1 MMGDLNRD
9 PQFMTQLDA
18 LINGTMTEAEHQSLQ
33 QRLKTD
39 AAARALFCERMD
51 LEASLRT
58 WATEQASQPLV
69 SAPARRREKTAIWKH
84 ITRWPIGLS
93 AAAACLVLLSL
104 WWSQRSPSPPEPLAS
119 QPPTKSAV
127 ELSRSTQAVGQVI
140 ESSDCRWTTQP
151 LVSSQRFTTG
161 TVRLASGAAE
171 FRFDSGTNVILEG
184 PCEMQIESADTT
196 RLLAGNVFVDV
207 TDVSNGFT
215 LLTPEAR
222 ILDEGTQYAVSLD
235 ADSTEVHVFEGSV
248 IWIAERG
255 DREFE
260 DRIGSG
266 EAKRFTRAAP
276 NRPHGI
282 PFGQRQFVRRI
293 ESDIRNAAGAGLL
306 AYDGFENLA
315 GQLRR
320 GRSGFGW
327 SGGWESAGRGRG
339 PLAAVI
345 DAPDDVVFD
354 FERRGRRLLV
364 LKAGDELRRS
374 LAQPLE
380 IKSGESCFVSV
391 LVSRQAAEAGSEMSL
406 QISLEPAA
414 ETDSR
419 RVRRPH
425 TCSFGLTADGF
436 PFVNSGDRIATT
448 ATPITNGETYLCVL
462 QYHINDLQS
471 TASLRVYHPGEVVE
485 QNGPTTWTVT
495 GSSSSHSPR
504 FVSLRLAAGQTAHWH
519 LDELRI
525 ASTWYAVVSN
535 EHDNH

>member
-1 MMGDLNRD
+1 MMSDLIRD

-33 QRLKTD
+33 QRLKSD
-39 AAARALFCERMD
+39 AAARALFRERMD
-51 LEASLRT
+51 LETSLRT

-69 SAPARRREKTAIWKH
+69 SAPATRRQQTGIWKYLR
-84 ITRWPIGLS
+84 RWPIGVS
-93 AAAACLVLLSL
+93 AAAACLVLLSV
-104 WWSQRSPSPPEPLAS
+104 WWSLRSPSPPEQLAS

-140 ESSDCRWTTQP
+140 ESSDCRWTTRP
-151 LVSSQRFTTG
+151 MVSSQRFTNG

-184 PCEMQIESADTT
+184 PCEMQIESADTA

-235 ADSTEVHVFEGSV
+235 ADSIEVHVFDGSV

-255 DREFE
+255 DSEFE

-276 NRPHGI
+276 NRPHRI

-327 SGGWESAGRGRG
+327 SSGWESAGRGRG

-354 FERRGRRLLV
+354 FERRGRRLLA
-364 LKAGDELRRS
+364 LKAGDDLRRS

-380 IKSGESCFVSV
+380 LQSGESCFVSV
-391 LVSRQAAEAGSEMSL
+391 LVSRQVPEAGSEMSL

-419 RVRRPH
+419 RFRRPH
-425 TCSFGLTADGF
+425 TSSFGLTADGF
-436 PFVNSGDRIATT
+436 PFVNSGDRIAST
-448 ATPITNGETYLCVL
+448 ATPIADGETYLCVF
-462 QYHINDLQS
+462 QYAVDDLQS
-471 TASLRVYHPGEVVE
+471 TASLRVYHPGEVVD

-504 FVSLRLAAGQTAHWH
+504 FVSLRLATGRAAHWH
-519 LDELRI
+519 VDELRI
-525 ASTWYAVVSN
+525 ASSWYAVVSN
-535 EHDNH
+535 EHANN